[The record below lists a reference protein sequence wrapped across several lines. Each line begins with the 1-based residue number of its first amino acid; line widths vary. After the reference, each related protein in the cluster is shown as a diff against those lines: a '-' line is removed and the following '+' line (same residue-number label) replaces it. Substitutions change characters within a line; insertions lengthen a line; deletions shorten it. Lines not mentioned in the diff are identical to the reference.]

1 MQMTYSEFDTQFFR
15 LTLELDKHIDGY
27 IDAYGGPAD
36 LKTAVSATPKRTPAQ
51 LRDDVARLETLIP
64 QEDAARVAYL
74 TAVLRAMRCSIQI
87 IAGKAVAY
95 LDEVAQTFDITPA
108 LVDESLFLAEHK
120 ELDLLLPGSGTIPE
134 RMEARRQRYN
144 LPSEKVLPLLELAR
158 NETRQRTI
166 AYLQAQFGS
175 RYTLPDNEDVE
186 VTLTS
191 DQPWSA
197 YNWYK
202 GNGRSHIE
210 FNTDI
215 PVSALNILGTFAHEG
230 YPGHHTEGVLKEKYL
245 LQQRG
250 YAEQAVALL
259 HSPSAVIAEGIATTA
274 VDIIFPNNTQ
284 YDWLVEVLLPA
295 AGIETGETAAQ
306 MRRLAE
312 ANKYGRYVSGN
323 AAILYHTGQLTADQ
337 AVEYIQTYGL
347 SSRPRAVQ
355 SFRFLTHPLF
365 RSYTFTY
372 TQGRALLQ
380 QAAAANNNLEEI
392 FGRLLTEQIL
402 PSHLTD
408 TQVFQ

>member
-1 MQMTYSEFDTQFFR
+1 MTYSEFDTQFFR

-36 LKTAVSATPKRTPAQ
+36 LKTAVSAAPKRPPAK
-51 LRDDVARLETLIP
+51 LRDDADQLEVLLPQDDPARL
-64 QEDAARVAYL
+64 AYL

-87 IAGKAVAY
+87 IAGEKVAY
-95 LDEVAQTFDITPA
+95 LDEVAQIYDIAPA
-108 LVDESLFLAEHK
+108 MVDESEFEREHK
-120 ELDLLLPGSGTIPE
+120 ELDLLLPGRGTIPE

-144 LPSEKVLPLLELAR
+144 LPTDKVLPLLELTR
-158 NETRQRTI
+158 NETRRRTV
-166 AYLQAQFGS
+166 AYLQNQFGS
-175 RYTLPDNEDVE
+175 RYTLPENEDVE

-191 DQPWSA
+191 DQPWGA

-215 PVSALNILGTFAHEG
+215 PVSALNVLGTFAHEG
-230 YPGHHTEGVLKEKYL
+230 YPGHHTEGALKEKYL
-245 LQQRG
+245 LRQRG

-274 VDIIFPNNTQ
+274 VDIIFPNDTQ

-295 AGIETGETAAQ
+295 AGMKTEETADD
-306 MRRLAE
+306 MRRLA
-312 ANKYGRYVSGN
+312 AAHKYGRHVSGN

-337 AVEYIQTYGL
+337 AVAYIQTYGL
-347 SSRPRAVQ
+347 SARPRAVQ

-372 TQGRALLQ
+372 TQGRALLL
-380 QAAAANNNLEEI
+380 QAAAKHHNLPEL

-402 PSHLTD
+402 PSQLATP
-408 TQVFQ
+408 

>member
-1 MQMTYSEFDTQFFR
+1 MNQQPFDTQFFR

-27 IDAYGGPAD
+27 IDAYGGPAE
-36 LKTAVSATPKRTPAQ
+36 LKTAVSATPKRPPAQ
-51 LRDDVARLETLIP
+51 LRDDIDKLEAVLPLDDPARL
-64 QEDAARVAYL
+64 AYL

-87 IAGKAVAY
+87 IAGEKVAY
-95 LDEVAQTFDITPA
+95 LDEVGRIYDIAPA
-108 LVDESLFLAEHK
+108 LVDESEFEREHK

-144 LPSEKVLPLLELAR
+144 LPSDKVLPLLELAR
-158 NETRQRTI
+158 SETRQRTL
-166 AYLQAQFGS
+166 AYLKNQFDS
-175 RYTLPDNEDVE
+175 RYTLPENEDVE
-186 VTLTS
+186 ITLTS

-202 GNGRSHIE
+202 GNGRSRIE

-215 PVSALNILGTFAHEG
+215 PVSALNVLGTFAHEG
-230 YPGHHTEGVLKEKYL
+230 YPGHHTEGALKEKYL
-245 LQQRG
+245 LRERG

-274 VDIIFPNNTQ
+274 VDIIFPNDTQ

-295 AGIETGETAAQ
+295 AGIKTGETADD
-306 MRRLAE
+306 MRRLA
-312 ANKYGRYVSGN
+312 AAHKYGRHVSGN
-323 AAILYHTGQLTADQ
+323 AAILHHTGKLSADET
-337 AVEYIQTYGL
+337 VEYIQTYGL

-380 QAAAANNNLEEI
+380 QAAAKHNNLEAL

-402 PSHLTD
+402 PSYLA
-408 TQVFQ
+408 

>member
-1 MQMTYSEFDTQFFR
+1 MAYSEFDTQFFR

-27 IDAYGGPAD
+27 IDAYGLLAD
-36 LKTAVSATPKRTPAQ
+36 LKTAVSAAPKRSPAH
-51 LRDDVARLETLIP
+51 LRDDVARLEGLLP
-64 QEDAARVAYL
+64 QDDPARLAYL
-74 TAVLRAMRCSIQI
+74 TAVLRAMRCSIAI
-87 IAGKAVAY
+87 IAGEKVAY
-95 LDEVAQTFDITPA
+95 LDEVAQIYDIAPT
-108 LVDESLFLAEHK
+108 LVDENEFEREHK

-134 RMEARRQRYN
+134 RLETRRRRYN
-144 LPSEKVLPLLELAR
+144 LPNNKVLPLLELAR

-175 RYTLPDNEDVE
+175 RYTLPENEDVAI
-186 VTLTS
+186 TLTN

-202 GNGRSHIE
+202 GNGRSLIE

-215 PVSALNILGTFAHEG
+215 PVSALGVLSTFAHEG
-230 YPGHHTEGVLKEKYL
+230 YPGHHTEGALKEKYL
-245 LQQRG
+245 LRERG

-274 VDIIFPNNTQ
+274 VDIIFPNDTQ
-284 YDWLVEVLLPA
+284 YNWLVEVLLPA
-295 AGIETGETAAQ
+295 AGMQTGETADD
-306 MRRLAE
+306 MRQLA
-312 ANKYGRYVSGN
+312 AAHKYGRYVSGN
-323 AAILYHTGQLTADQ
+323 AAILYHTGKLTSDE

-372 TQGRALLQ
+372 TQGRALLL
-380 QAAAANNNLEEI
+380 QAAAANNNLDVL

-402 PSHLTD
+402 PSQLG
-408 TQVFQ
+408 

>member
-1 MQMTYSEFDTQFFR
+1 MNQQPFATQFFR

-51 LRDDVARLETLIP
+51 LRDDVARLEDALP
-64 QEDAARVAYL
+64 QDDPARLAYL

-87 IAGKAVAY
+87 IAGEKVAY
-95 LDEVAQTFDITPA
+95 LDEVARIYDIAPT
-108 LVDESLFLAEHK
+108 LVDESEFEREHK

-144 LPSEKVLPLLELAR
+144 LPTDRVLPLLELAR
-158 NETRQRTI
+158 AETRQRTL
-166 AYLQAQFGS
+166 AYLQNQFGS
-175 RYTLPDNEDVE
+175 RYTLPANEAVE
-186 VTLTS
+186 ITLTR

-215 PVSALNILGTFAHEG
+215 PVSALSLLATFAHEG
-230 YPGHHTEGVLKEKYL
+230 YPGHHTEGTLKETYL
-245 LQQRG
+245 LHQQG

-274 VDIIFPNNTQ
+274 VDIIFPNDTQ

-295 AGIETGETAAQ
+295 AGISTDETAND
-306 MRRLAE
+306 MRRLA
-312 ANKYGRYVSGN
+312 AAHQYGRFVSGN
-323 AAILYHTGQLTADQ
+323 AAILYHTGQLNADA

-380 QAAAANNNLEEI
+380 QAAAKTNSLPEL

-402 PSHLTD
+402 PSHLA
-408 TQVFQ
+408 